1 MQFDYQQLME
11 TAEVSLSN
19 AIGMHIMCDRPH
31 THFMHDLIEKYGKVV
46 VQEALKDESLL
57 KLMDTIEGNQNPDAV
72 KKKGWP

>member
-31 THFMHDLIEKYGKVV
+31 THFMHDLIVKYGKVV